1 MKSTTIINQL
11 AFEVW
16 DSINE
21 YKLAKFSFLQS
32 VAKTADDMGMSQAEA
47 SDLYKSYER
56 KLKSEE
62 NSKGVRSDSMS
73 VNYTEEQVELMKT
86 KYGSNPTGQTVKN
99 SLKN

>member
-11 AFEVW
+11 AFEVL

-21 YKLAKFSFLQS
+21 YQLAKFSLLQS
-32 VAKTADDMGMSQAEA
+32 VARTAEDMGMSQAEA

-62 NSKGVRSDSMS
+62 NSKELGVIA
-73 VNYTEEQVELMKT
+73 
-86 KYGSNPTGQTVKN
+86 
-99 SLKN
+99 

>member
-21 YKLAKFSFLQS
+21 YQLAKFSFLQS
-32 VAKTADDMGMSQAEA
+32 VARTAEDMGMSQAEA

-62 NSKGVRSDSMS
+62 NSKELGVIAW
-73 VNYTEEQVELMKT
+73 VWTTQKT
-86 KYGSNPTGQTVKN
+86 K
-99 SLKN
+99 

>member
-11 AFEVW
+11 AFEVS

-21 YKLAKFSFLQS
+21 YQLAKFSFLQS

-62 NSKGVRSDSMS
+62 NSKELGVIA
-73 VNYTEEQVELMKT
+73 
-86 KYGSNPTGQTVKN
+86 
-99 SLKN
+99 

>member
-16 DSINE
+16 DSIRE
-21 YKLAKFSFLQS
+21 YELASFSYLQA
-32 VAKTADDMGMSQAEA
+32 VARTADDMGITQAEA

-62 NSKGVRSDSMS
+62 NSKELGVIA
-73 VNYTEEQVELMKT
+73 
-86 KYGSNPTGQTVKN
+86 
-99 SLKN
+99 

>member
-16 DSINE
+16 DSIKE
-21 YKLAKFSFLQS
+21 YQLAKFSYLQS
-32 VAKTADDMGMSQAEA
+32 VARTAEDMGMSQAEA

-62 NSKGVRSDSMS
+62 NSKELGVIA
-73 VNYTEEQVELMKT
+73 
-86 KYGSNPTGQTVKN
+86 
-99 SLKN
+99 

>member
-16 DSINE
+16 DSIRE
-21 YKLAKFSFLQS
+21 YELASFSYLQS
-32 VAKTADDMGMSQAEA
+32 VARTADDMGITQAEA

-62 NSKGVRSDSMS
+62 NSKELGVIA
-73 VNYTEEQVELMKT
+73 
-86 KYGSNPTGQTVKN
+86 
-99 SLKN
+99 

>member
-16 DSINE
+16 DSIKE
-21 YKLAKFSFLQS
+21 YQLAKFSYLQA
-32 VAKTADDMGMSQAEA
+32 VARTADDMGMSQAEA

-62 NSKGVRSDSMS
+62 NSKELGVIA
-73 VNYTEEQVELMKT
+73 
-86 KYGSNPTGQTVKN
+86 
-99 SLKN
+99 

>member
-16 DSINE
+16 DSIKE
-21 YKLAKFSFLQS
+21 YQLAKFSYLQA
-32 VAKTADDMGMSQAEA
+32 VARTAEDMGMSQAEA

-62 NSKGVRSDSMS
+62 NSKELGVIA
-73 VNYTEEQVELMKT
+73 
-86 KYGSNPTGQTVKN
+86 
-99 SLKN
+99 

>member
-16 DSINE
+16 DNINE
-21 YKLAKFSFLQS
+21 YQLAKFSFLQS
-32 VAKTADDMGMSQAEA
+32 VARTAEDMGMSQAEA

-62 NSKGVRSDSMS
+62 NSKELGVIA
-73 VNYTEEQVELMKT
+73 
-86 KYGSNPTGQTVKN
+86 
-99 SLKN
+99 

>member
-16 DSINE
+16 DSIRE
-21 YKLAKFSFLQS
+21 YELASFSYLQS
-32 VAKTADDMGMSQAEA
+32 VARTADDMGITQAEA

-62 NSKGVRSDSMS
+62 NSRELGVIA
-73 VNYTEEQVELMKT
+73 
-86 KYGSNPTGQTVKN
+86 
-99 SLKN
+99 

>member
-16 DSINE
+16 DSITE
-21 YKLAKFSFLQS
+21 YQLAKFSFLQS
-32 VAKTADDMGMSQAEA
+32 VARTADDMGMSQAEA

-62 NSKGVRSDSMS
+62 NSKELGVIA
-73 VNYTEEQVELMKT
+73 
-86 KYGSNPTGQTVKN
+86 
-99 SLKN
+99 

>member
-16 DSINE
+16 DSIRE
-21 YKLAKFSFLQS
+21 YELASFSYLQA
-32 VAKTADDMGMSQAEA
+32 VARTADDMGITQAEA

-62 NSKGVRSDSMS
+62 NSRELGVIA
-73 VNYTEEQVELMKT
+73 
-86 KYGSNPTGQTVKN
+86 
-99 SLKN
+99 